1 MKKLCLCLCLLCLGY
16 IHVFAADFYV
26 NNQDGVRIYYKY
38 INGGY
43 DVAVIN
49 SGRYGNDY
57 KGHVNIPE
65 KVTYNEKTMDVKQ
78 IYEYAFYESEV
89 ESVTIPK
96 CIESIGKYAF
106 AKCAGLKD
114 VYISDGVYRI
124 EDLAFFD
131 CPRLK
136 SIVIPNSVINIGKSV
151 FKGCTSLSSI
161 TLSNNISVLSS
172 NCFEGCSS
180 LTNIEIPNG
189 VERIGES
196 AFAYCTSLS
205 SINIHDK
212 IKGIGNSAF
221 YGCTSLTK
229 ITIPNS
235 VEELGSFAFA
245 ECTALTDVELSKNIM
260 HIEIGLFSGCIKL
273 SNIDISACDISWIR
287 EKAFYNCR
295 SITSITI
302 PKSVTIIGE
311 EAFMNAT
318 NLNSLVIKFN
328 DIYNHKTLWINK
340 SSFYCAKLMS
350 VVSFNE
356 HPREIRG
363 IKYSD
368 STFHPNTVANGI
380 LYVPTGSVETYK
392 KTMGWQDFKNIVEF
406 NPTTIEVV
414 NRSNNKKMV
423 VYDLSGRAV
432 TQPRKGIN
440 IINGKKYVIK

>member
-49 SGRYGNDY
+49 SGRLGNDY

-78 IYEYAFYESEV
+78 IYEYAFYESKV

-114 VYISDGVYRI
+114 IYISDGVYRI

-161 TLSNNISVLSS
+161 TLSNKISILGS
-172 NCFEGCSS
+172 NSFAGCSS
-180 LTNIEIPNG
+180 LTNIEIPNS
-189 VERIGES
+189 VERIDES
-196 AFAYCTSLS
+196 AFDGCTSLS

-212 IKGIGNSAF
+212 IIGIGSSAF
-221 YGCTSLTK
+221 RGCTSLTK
-229 ITIPNS
+229 IIIPNNVKS
-235 VEELGSFAFA
+235 IGAYAFQD
-245 ECTALTDVELSKNIM
+245 CTALTDVVLSKYIYE
-260 HIEIGLFSGCIKL
+260 IESGLFSGCIKL
-273 SNIDISACDISWIR
+273 SNIDISACHISWIR
-287 EKAFYNCR
+287 DKAFYNCR
-295 SITSITI
+295 SLTSITI
-302 PKSVTIIGE
+302 PNSVTKIDE
-311 EAFMNAT
+311 EAFADAT
-318 NLNSLVIKFN
+318 NLNSLVIKYN
-328 DIYNHKTLWINK
+328 DLYNAKPLWINK
-340 SSFYCAKLMS
+340 RSFYCAKLMS

-392 KTMGWQDFKNIVEF
+392 KTKGWQDFNNIVEF

-414 NRSNNKKMV
+414 NRSNNKKKV

-432 TQPRKGIN
+432 KQPRKGIN

>member
-49 SGRYGNDY
+49 SGGLGNDY
-57 KGHVNIPE
+57 IGHVNIPE

-78 IYEYAFYESEV
+78 IYEYAFYESKV

-161 TLSNNISVLSS
+161 TLCNNISVLSS
-172 NCFEGCSS
+172 N
-180 LTNIEIPNG
+180 
-189 VERIGES
+189 
-196 AFAYCTSLS
+196 LS

-212 IKGIGNSAF
+212 IKGIGSSAF

-235 VEELGSFAFA
+235 VKELGSFAFA
-245 ECTALTDVELSKNIM
+245 ECTALTDVELSKNIGN
-260 HIEIGLFSGCIKL
+260 IEIGLFSGCIKL
-273 SNIDISACDISWIR
+273 SNIDISACHISWIR

-302 PKSVTIIGE
+302 PKSVTQIE
-311 EAFMNAT
+311 EDAFMNAT
-318 NLNSLVIKFN
+318 NLNSLVIKYN
-328 DIYNHKTLWINK
+328 DLYNLQPLWINK
-340 SSFYCAKLMS
+340 RSFYCAKLMS